1 MVIKH
6 LLESLNKAIENTDI
20 ENVQELVDDIP
31 EGVQSYNDMINYVNK
46 TYRSLSDICPA
57 ILDILETTNFEL
69 LKSYYKVKIGNNMV
83 YFDRAY
89 TEDDIRIYQHGKRN
103 IQIRLVYVNLKKS
116 GKLSK
121 TTYTIYTDKQSNILN
136 PELKQKQDIQ
146 IGEVI
151 IPFNE
156 MFKVCKTILAK
167 LLYIAQGEFQDP
179 VNGKNKNKEYVKE
192 LSDTEFDH
200 DPNAHQPNI
209 KAEICMKV
217 KKKVRQS
224 SLEKIFDE
232 LVKLLKNGCGNMS
245 LEDVQKSNNEPLKS
259 VTYAS
264 RKKPWKNADKDYDN
278 IFDHISTDTKFIY
291 YKQKPLYTFYDG
303 PLKINIHG
311 CYLLWSDNCHDYRI
325 GVYYNLNDDS
335 KLGVKENMFLTK
347 TVYNWFLDYNNP
359 TENAGRMTDVLHPG
373 IGIILITNI
382 LYDSKSYQN
391 L

>member
-31 EGVQSYNDMINYVNK
+31 EGIQSYNDMINYVNK

>member
-46 TYRSLSDICPA
+46 TYRSLNDICPA

-69 LKSYYKVKIGNNMV
+69 LKSYYKVKIGNNIV

-103 IQIRLVYVNLKKS
+103 IQIRLVYVNLKKP

-121 TTYTIYTDKQSNILN
+121 ITYTIYTDKQSNILN

-146 IGEVI
+146 VGEII

-156 MFKVCKTILAK
+156 MLKVCKTILAK

-179 VNGKNKNKEYVKE
+179 VNGKNKDKEYVKE

-200 DPNAHQPNI
+200 DPNAHKLNI
-209 KAEICMKV
+209 MAEICMKV

-224 SLEKIFDE
+224 SLERIFDE

-245 LEDVQKSNNEPLKS
+245 LEDVQKSNNEPLKN

-264 RKKPWKNADKDYDN
+264 RKKPWKNTDKDYDN

-335 KLGVKENMFLTK
+335 KLGVKENMFLAK

>member
-46 TYRSLSDICPA
+46 TYRSLNDICPA

-69 LKSYYKVKIGNNMV
+69 SKSYYKVKIENNMV

-121 TTYTIYTDKQSNILN
+121 ETYTIYTDKQSNILN
-136 PELKQKQDIQ
+136 PELKQKSDIQ
-146 IGEVI
+146 VGEVI

-156 MFKVCKTILAK
+156 MVKACKTILAK
-167 LLYIAQGEFQDP
+167 LLYIAQGEFLDP
-179 VNGKNKNKEYVKE
+179 VNGKNKDKEYVKE
-192 LSDTEFDH
+192 LSDTAFDH

-245 LEDVQKSNNEPLKS
+245 FEDVQKSNNEPLKS

-264 RKKPWKNADKDYDN
+264 RKKPWKNAAKDYDN

-347 TVYNWFLDYNNP
+347 TFYNWFLDYNNP

-373 IGIILITNI
+373 IGIILITDI